1 MRKNEKDFLNGGL
14 TPLMVAVKHKH
25 VDAVRKMVKY
35 NDVDLDPLD
44 SDGHSL
50 EFLIRRVEGS
60 CNAELLY
67 ILDSARQQREEE
79 KLAGAGGWMAWL
91 GFSWGKEGMKEE
103 DEVER
108 QRRLEL
114 HEKELFE
121 LQRLKE
127 QEELRKKKIMEKSIN
142 SVLDLLERKKEELEN
157 KEIVLKELKLIHA
170 NERKE
175 LEEEFVSKQ
184 RVLEDK
190 QRDEIDNLDEEKE
203 KLKTELEQLE
213 VTLEDLMTKGVT
225 TEEVKD
231 NFLPC
236 PECPVCL
243 EMLMPPIRIMQCSNG
258 HLVCEVCESKPELT
272 NCPTCRQEF
281 TGRATAMEQ
290 HLASL
295 FN

>member
-1 MRKNEKDFLNGGL
+1 
-14 TPLMVAVKHKH
+14 
-25 VDAVRKMVKY
+25 
-35 NDVDLDPLD
+35 
-44 SDGHSL
+44 
-50 EFLIRRVEGS
+50 
-60 CNAELLY
+60 
-67 ILDSARQQREEE
+67 
-79 KLAGAGGWMAWL
+79 MAWL
-91 GFSWGKEGMKEE
+91 GFSWGKEGRSQE
-103 DEVER
+103 DDIER

-258 HLVCEVCESKPELT
+258 HLVCEVCQVQPELSC
-272 NCPTCRQEF
+272 CPTCREEF

-295 FN
+295 FS

>member
-1 MRKNEKDFLNGGL
+1 
-14 TPLMVAVKHKH
+14 
-25 VDAVRKMVKY
+25 
-35 NDVDLDPLD
+35 
-44 SDGHSL
+44 
-50 EFLIRRVEGS
+50 
-60 CNAELLY
+60 
-67 ILDSARQQREEE
+67 
-79 KLAGAGGWMAWL
+79 MA
-91 GFSWGKEGMKEE
+91 S
-103 DEVER
+103 R
-108 QRRLEL
+108 
-114 HEKELFE
+114 
-121 LQRLKE
+121 
-127 QEELRKKKIMEKSIN
+127 I
-142 SVLDLLERKKEELEN
+142 N